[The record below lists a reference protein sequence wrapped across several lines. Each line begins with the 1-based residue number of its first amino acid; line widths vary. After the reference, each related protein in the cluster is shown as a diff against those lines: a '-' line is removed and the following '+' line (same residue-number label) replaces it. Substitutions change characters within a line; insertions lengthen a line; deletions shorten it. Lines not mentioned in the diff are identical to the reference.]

1 MLFYRAALPLSSRT
15 LAFVSGIIR
24 RHRVSIGSPWRTLN
38 SGQQALLVLAYL
50 RKGETFAE
58 VAAGFGVGTT
68 TAWRYVN
75 ETVALLAARAPKLRK
90 AVRDAK
96 KAGHAYVVLDGTLIP
111 VDRVA
116 ADRPFYS
123 GKHKRHGMNLQVI
136 ASPDGD
142 ILWVSGA
149 LPGSVHDKK
158 AEWIWGVLAELE
170 AAGLVTLADK
180 GYQGSTYAKIP
191 YRGKNKPASQKE
203 ANKAHA
209 KLRSP
214 GESERPAQDRL
225 KTWRILRKL
234 RCCPWR
240 AGRSYSASVSV
251 LCLFAAGA
259 CLACRDTPLRVVDG
273 RAGMVMNTCRARR
286 ARCSLRGGSC
296 CAAACGAGGAAG

>member
-15 LAFVSGIIR
+15 LTFVSGIIR
-24 RHRVSIGSPWRTLN
+24 RHRISIGSRWRKLN
-38 SGQQALLVLAYL
+38 PGQQALLVLVYL

-58 VAAGFGVGTT
+58 VAAGFGVGTS

-136 ASPDGD
+136 ASPGGD

-191 YRGKNKPASQKE
+191 YKGKNKPAIPESRPIRRTRNS
-203 ANKAHA
+203 A
-209 KLRSP
+209 SP
-214 GESERPAQDRL
+214 GERANAQL

-240 AGRSYSASVSV
+240 AGQLAKAIHV
-251 LCLFAAGA
+251 LQVREA
-259 CLACRDTPLRVVDG
+259 
-273 RAGMVMNTCRARR
+273 
-286 ARCSLRGGSC
+286 
-296 CAAACGAGGAAG
+296 

>member
-1 MLFYRAALPLSSRT
+1 VERPLHREVHGGCGERPGETSREQSRYRAPGPLDRAALPLSSRT
-15 LAFVSGIIR
+15 LTFVSGIIR
-24 RHRVSIGSPWRTLN
+24 RHRAAIGSPWRKLN

-58 VAAGFGVGTT
+58 VAAGFGVGTS

-75 ETVALLAARAPKLRK
+75 ETVALLAARAPKLRT

-142 ILWVSGA
+142 IVWVSGA

-191 YRGKNKPASQKE
+191 YKGKNKPQSQKQ
-203 ANKAHA
+203 ANTAHA
-209 KLRSP
+209 RLRSP
-214 GESERPAQDRL
+214 GERANAQL

-240 AGRSYSASVSV
+240 AGQLAKAIHV
-251 LCLFAAGA
+251 LQIREA
-259 CLACRDTPLRVVDG
+259 
-273 RAGMVMNTCRARR
+273 
-286 ARCSLRGGSC
+286 
-296 CAAACGAGGAAG
+296 

>member
-15 LAFVSGIIR
+15 LTFVSGIIR
-24 RHRVSIGSPWRTLN
+24 RHRAAIGSPWRTLN
-38 SGQQALLVLAYL
+38 PGRQALLVLAYL

-58 VAAGFGVGTT
+58 AAAGVGVGTS

-75 ETVALLAARAPKLRK
+75 ETVALLAARAPKLRQ

-123 GKHKRHGMNLQVI
+123 GKHKKHGMNLQVI
-136 ASPDGD
+136 ASPVGD
-142 ILWVSGA
+142 IVWVSGA
-149 LPGSVHDKK
+149 LPGSVHDKN

-170 AAGLVTLADK
+170 AVGLVTLADK
-180 GYQGSTYAKIP
+180 GYQGAAHAKIP
-191 YRGKNKPASQKE
+191 YRGKNKPESQKE
-203 ANKAHA
+203 ANRAHA
-209 KLRSP
+209 KLRAP
-214 GESERPAQDRL
+214 GERANAQL

-240 AGRSYSASVSV
+240 AGQLAKAIHV
-251 LCLFAAGA
+251 LQVREA
-259 CLACRDTPLRVVDG
+259 
-273 RAGMVMNTCRARR
+273 
-286 ARCSLRGGSC
+286 
-296 CAAACGAGGAAG
+296 